1 MDTAQKILTVSPS
14 PHIHSGDSTK
24 KIMYGVLYAL
34 IPALLVSVYAF
45 GIAALIITLTAVV
58 SCLLFE
64 FLIQKYL
71 IKGKLTIFDG
81 SAAIT
86 GVLLAFNVPS
96 SLPIWMLI
104 VGCFVAIGIGK
115 MSFGG
120 LGKNP
125 FNPALVGRVFLL
137 MSFPAHMT
145 QWPVPVSGQ
154 LFADAVTGAT
164 PLAIVKEGLAMGQT
178 IPEILSELPKI
189 SDLFIGIIGGSI
201 GEISALALILGG
213 LFMLYKRIITWHI
226 PVSILATIFVF
237 SGILHIANPD
247 VYMRPVFH
255 ILSGGVL
262 LGAIFMATDMATS
275 PMTPKGMLLYG
286 VGIGIITIAIRIFGG
301 YPEGISFGILIMNA
315 VVPIINK
322 SMKPKVFGAKKQ

>member
-1 MDTAQKILTVSPS
+1 MDTAKNILTVSPS
-14 PHIHSGDSTK
+14 PHIHSGESTK

-34 IPALLVSVYAF
+34 IPAFLVSVYAF
-45 GIAALIITLTAVV
+45 GIDALIITLTAVV
-58 SCLLFE
+58 SCLIFE

-71 IKGKLTIFDG
+71 IKGKLSIIDG

-145 QWPVPVSGQ
+145 QWPKPMSGQ
-154 LFADAVTGAT
+154 FFADAVTGPT

-178 IPEILSELPKI
+178 IPDIIGELPKM
-189 SDLFIGIIGGSI
+189 SDMFIGIIGGSV

-213 LFMLYKRIITWHI
+213 IFMMYKKIITWHI
-226 PVSILATIFVF
+226 PVSVLATIFVF
-237 SGILHIANPD
+237 AGILHITNPD
-247 VYMRPVFH
+247 EYMRPMFH
-255 ILSGGVL
+255 ILTGGVL

-275 PMTPKGMLLYG
+275 PMTPKGMLIYG
-286 VGIGIITIAIRIFGG
+286 VGIGVITIAIRVFGG

-315 VVPIINK
+315 CVPIINK
-322 SMKPKVFGAKKQ
+322 SMKPTVFGAKK

>member
-1 MDTAQKILTVSPS
+1 MNLAKKFIVSPS
-14 PHIHSGDSTK
+14 PHVHSGESIQ

-34 IPALLVSVYAF
+34 IPAFLVSIYAF
-45 GIAALIITLTAVV
+45 GFDALIVTFTAVV

-64 FLIQKYL
+64 WLIQRYL
-71 IKGKLTIFDG
+71 LHGKISIFDG

-96 SLPIWMLI
+96 SLPLWMII
-104 VGCFVAIGIGK
+104 VGSFVAIGIGK

-145 QWPVPVSGQ
+145 QWPKPMSGQ
-154 LFADAVTGAT
+154 FFADAVTGPT
-164 PLAIVKEGLAMGQT
+164 PLAVIKEGLAKGSSMT
-178 IPEILSELPKI
+178 EIMADLPKI
-189 SDLFIGIIGGSI
+189 SDLFLGIIGGSI
-201 GEISALALILGG
+201 GEISALALVLGG
-213 LFMLYKRIITWHI
+213 LYMMYKKIITWHI
-226 PVSILATIFVF
+226 PVSILVTIFVF
-237 SGILHIANPD
+237 SGILHLVD
-247 VYMRPVFH
+247 MELYVRPVFH
-255 ILSGGVL
+255 ILTGGVL

-275 PMTPKGMLLYG
+275 PMTYKGMLVYG
-286 VGIGIITIAIRIFGG
+286 VGIGIITIAIRTFGA

-315 VVPIINK
+315 CVPLINK
-322 SMKPKVFGAKKQ
+322 SFRPTVFGAKK

>member
-1 MDTAQKILTVSPS
+1 MDTAKKIFTVSPS
-14 PHIHSGDSTK
+14 PHIHSGESVN

-34 IPALLVSVYAF
+34 IPAFLVSVYAF
-45 GIAALIITLTAVV
+45 GIDALIITLTAVV
-58 SCLLFE
+58 SCLIFE

-71 IKGKLTIFDG
+71 LKGKLTIIDG

-145 QWPVPVSGQ
+145 QWPKPISGK
-154 LFADAVTGAT
+154 LFADAVTGPT
-164 PLAIVKEGLAMGQT
+164 PLAVVKEGLATGST
-178 IPEILSELPKI
+178 IPEIMSQLPKM
-189 SDLFIGIIGGSI
+189 SDMFLGIIGGSV

-213 LFMLYKRIITWHI
+213 VYMMYKKIITWHI
-226 PVSILATIFVF
+226 PVSILVTIFVF
-237 SGILHIANPD
+237 AGILHIANPD
-247 VYMRPVFH
+247 IYIRPLFH
-255 ILSGGVL
+255 ILTGGVL

-275 PMTPKGMLLYG
+275 PMTAKGMLLYG
-286 VGIGIITIAIRIFGG
+286 VGIGIITIAIRVFGG
-301 YPEGISFGILIMNA
+301 YPEGISFGILVMNA
-315 VVPIINK
+315 CVPLINK
-322 SMKPKVFGAKKQ
+322 GTKPTLFGAKK

>member
-1 MDTAQKILTVSPS
+1 MNVAKKFIVSPS
-14 PHIHSGDSTK
+14 PHVHSGESIQ

-34 IPALLVSVYAF
+34 IPAFLVSIYAF
-45 GIAALIITLTAVV
+45 GFDALMVTLTAVV

-64 FLIQKYL
+64 WLIQRYL
-71 IKGKLTIFDG
+71 LHGKVSIFDG

-96 SLPIWMLI
+96 SLPLWMII
-104 VGCFVAIGIGK
+104 VGSFVAIGIGK

-145 QWPVPVSGQ
+145 QWPKPLSGQ
-154 LFADAVTGAT
+154 FFADAVTGPT
-164 PLAIVKEGLAMGQT
+164 PLAVVKEGLAKGSSMT
-178 IPEILSELPKI
+178 EIMAELPKI
-189 SDLFIGIIGGSI
+189 SDLFLGIIGGSI
-201 GEISALALILGG
+201 GEISALALIIGG
-213 LFMLYKRIITWHI
+213 LYMIYKKIITWHI
-226 PVSILATIFVF
+226 PVSILVTIFVF
-237 SGILHIANPD
+237 SGILHLVD
-247 VYMRPVFH
+247 MELYVRPVFH
-255 ILSGGVL
+255 ILTGGVL

-275 PMTPKGMLLYG
+275 PMTYKGMLVYG
-286 VGIGIITIAIRIFGG
+286 VGIGIITIAIRTFGA

-315 VVPIINK
+315 CVPLINK
-322 SMKPKVFGAKKQ
+322 SFRPTVFGAKK